1 MCSCIETHTHT
12 VRGRFTLR
20 AETGEAVL
28 NPDLIG
34 IHRLSSVCTDTFLQ
48 GERGGV
54 EVSGSKRMTPFGK
67 NLSVFF

>member
-1 MCSCIETHTHT
+1 M
-12 VRGRFTLR
+12 R

-48 GERGGV
+48 EERGGV

-67 NLSVFF
+67 NLSVFFLREWRCACG

>member
-1 MCSCIETHTHT
+1 M
-12 VRGRFTLR
+12 RGRFTLR

-48 GERGGV
+48 EERGGV
-54 EVSGSKRMTPFGK
+54 EVSGSKRMTPFSK
-67 NLSVFF
+67 NLSVFFF